1 MTFQPTE
8 DSKRFNRPFNGWEQP
23 AKLLL
28 EPLSNPLWNAIQ
40 PSIQLPRFSHNY
52 LIHRLHCVNLPI
64 FGGFSIAFAKVCI
77 VIKQTRYGRSPTY
90 TRKRCYAFHR
100 MLTIQ
105 KNNTHNHTT
114 FRRTSNLP
122 QKGNVDFLQLNSRPT
137 TPRPQIR
144 LPNNVRYIYSEWHQG
159 RTRRAALIDRLGI
172 GNLSGCRIAKTA
184 LAEDLLHC
192 IYLFFR
198 NICRSLS
205 SKRLRTLSMRSA
217 G

>member
-1 MTFQPTE
+1 MNDWEIKYAFSIKKS
-8 DSKRFNRPFNGWEQP
+8 SKNISV
-23 AKLLL
+23 LLNL
-28 EPLSNPLWNAIQ
+28 LNCQTDE
-40 PSIQLPRFSHNY
+40 
-52 LIHRLHCVNLPI
+52 RLH
-64 FGGFSIAFAKVCI
+64 F
-77 VIKQTRYGRSPTY
+77 
-90 TRKRCYAFHR
+90 
-100 MLTIQ
+100 IQ

-137 TPRPQIR
+137 TPRSQIR

-192 IYLFFR
+192 IYLFFTR
-198 NICRSLS
+198 FGYTYGPHGYFQDVFSDLRLYISLI
-205 SKRLRTLSMRSA
+205 KIVQNTMTVRK
-217 G
+217 